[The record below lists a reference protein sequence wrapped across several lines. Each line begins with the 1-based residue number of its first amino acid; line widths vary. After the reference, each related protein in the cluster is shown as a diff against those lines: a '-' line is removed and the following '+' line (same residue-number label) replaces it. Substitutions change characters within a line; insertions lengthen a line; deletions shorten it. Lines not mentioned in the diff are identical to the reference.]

1 MISTNH
7 NGKDVRKT
15 EYSTLFVLLAIPF
28 VIIGP
33 AEVLAQ
39 GTNASNVTNAS
50 STGGGAGDQITVVM
64 PAGSVDP
71 NSAKGYD
78 PDPVT
83 VSPGGSIVWDNQDNA
98 LHTAT
103 SGNAETATPDGKFDS
118 GMVGATTQSQPI
130 TMPTEPGEY
139 TYFCTLHPFL
149 VGTVTVQ

>member
-15 EYSTLFVLLAIPF
+15 GYSTLFVLLAIPF

-39 GTNASNVTNAS
+39 GTNASNVTNAG
-50 STGGGAGDQITVVM
+50 STAGGAGDQVTVVM

>member
-15 EYSTLFVLLAIPF
+15 GYSTLFVLLAIPF

-50 STGGGAGDQITVVM
+50 STDGGAGDQVTVVM

-71 NSAKGYD
+71 NSAKWYD

>member
-33 AEVLAQ
+33 VEVLAQ
-39 GTNASNVTNAS
+39 GTNASNVTNAN
-50 STGGGAGDQITVVM
+50 STAGGAGDQITVVM